1 MLDHL
6 WTMLAAKS
14 STIVAA
20 SVGAVISILL
30 NLRDHSFLTATI
42 SLIAG
47 VFVAYVATEPVIVLF
62 GLNDTAGNA
71 VAGALGVA
79 GRNLIIWLRESSK
92 DPVSIVLRLLGR
104 KPPPAN

>member
-14 STIVAA
+14 STIIAA
-20 SVGAVISILL
+20 AVGAILSILL
-30 NLRDHSFLTATI
+30 NLRDHSFLTAI
-42 SLIAG
+42 VSLAAG
-47 VFVAYVATEPVIVLF
+47 VFVAYVATEPLIVWL

-92 DPVSIVLRLLGR
+92 DPVSIVMRLVGR
-104 KPPPAN
+104 KPPEGR